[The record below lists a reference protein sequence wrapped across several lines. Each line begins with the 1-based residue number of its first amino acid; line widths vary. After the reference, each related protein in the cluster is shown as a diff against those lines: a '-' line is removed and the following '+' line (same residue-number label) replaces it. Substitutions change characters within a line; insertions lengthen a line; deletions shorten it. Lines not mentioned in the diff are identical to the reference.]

1 MASPIETREFIESV
15 RAAAS
20 LHGLD
25 LSRPL
30 ALVSGGPDSVALLR
44 ALLAL
49 GGEPDV
55 LHIDHGLRGE
65 ESDADAEFV
74 RALCKEVGVRCEV
87 RGIRLSGS
95 NFQERA
101 REERYRMAEEV
112 ARDFGNSSIATGHNS
127 DDVAETVLMNLARG
141 AGLRGLSGIPP
152 KRGNIVRP
160 LIGRSRGEIV
170 AYLEALGQPHRTDST
185 NLSGK
190 YARNRVRLEVLP
202 ILEAMRPGAS
212 GNISRAANLAREDLE
227 ALEEMASEA
236 IEERG
241 DETVVALDRILHPSL
256 LRHAVRRAYENAA
269 PDGPPLGSKLVEA
282 VVEAAG
288 KSDGTRTLDLP
299 GGVVASARF
308 GREVAL
314 YRKADAEAGEKELEP
329 GEMSFGGWNVA
340 VREVVG
346 FDKDDAGRENVAYLD
361 SSKGPYRVR
370 MVREG
375 DTMRPLG
382 LGGTKKVL
390 RAMMDRKVPKD
401 MRRRVPVVVDGRG
414 IVAWVFLGETGE
426 GFAVG
431 PETEEAMRVE
441 VRKL

>member
-1 MASPIETREFIESV
+1 METREFIESV

-20 LHGLD
+20 LHGMD

-65 ESDADAEFV
+65 ESDADAKFV

-87 RGIRLSGS
+87 RKIHLSGS

-101 REERYRMAEEV
+101 REERYRLAEEV

-152 KRGNIVRP
+152 RRGSVVRP
-160 LIGRSRGEIV
+160 LIGRSRKEIV
-170 AYLEALGQPHRTDST
+170 AYLEALGQPCRTDST
-185 NLSGK
+185 NLSSK
-190 YARNRVRLEVLP
+190 YSRNRIRLEVLP
-202 ILEAMRPGAS
+202 ILEAMHPGAS
-212 GNISRAANLAREDLE
+212 GNISRAASLAREDLA
-227 ALEEMASEA
+227 ALEEMAFGA
-236 IEERG
+236 VEEKG
-241 DETVVALDRILHPSL
+241 DETVVFLDRILHPSL
-256 LRHAVRRAYENAA
+256 LRHAVREAYENAA
-269 PDGPPLGSKLVEA
+269 PDSAPPLGSKLVEA
-282 VVEAAG
+282 VAEAAWNA
-288 KSDGTRTLDLP
+288 DGTRTFDLP

-308 GREVAL
+308 GREVAF
-314 YRKADAEAGEKELEP
+314 YRKAEAEAGEKEVSH

-340 VREVVG
+340 VREVVA
-346 FDKDDAGRENVAYLD
+346 FDKEDAARSDVAYLD

-401 MRRRVPVVVDGRG
+401 ARRRTPVVVDPDGE
-414 IVAWVFLGETGE
+414 VAWVFLGETGE
-426 GFAVG
+426 RFAVG
-431 PETEEAMRVE
+431 AESEEAIRLE
-441 VRKL
+441 VRRR